1 MHLKSIYLRD
11 FRNYTSLS
19 VQFSPKTNVIYGEN
33 GQGKTNLLEAIYLLA
48 TGRSFRTLRLNE
60 LIRQGA
66 NAFLIEAEILKD
78 DVTSTLRISFDGQTK
93 KLEHN
98 GTRYSSFHP
107 LLGLLPSVLYSP
119 LDAEFIS
126 GSPAVRRRF
135 INLHLAQSD
144 PNYLHSFTLYW
155 QAMRQRNALLKR
167 KVIESIECWEQ
178 QMAPAAIY
186 VREKRFEML
195 RTLPPF
201 LQQAM
206 ESLSPQAEPLELR
219 FYPSYPE
226 QADGYLQQLKQ
237 NRSREVQMGFTLTG
251 PHRDDFIL
259 LMEGRSA
266 RLFASEGQKRTAT
279 FAIKLAQWHQ
289 LAQLTGET
297 PLFGIDDFG
306 LHLDDERKERLRTL
320 LGGFGQ
326 IFLTTPQLLAG
337 DFSEAHRILIHQGAI
352 AESAFYTQTT

>member
-1 MHLKSIYLRD
+1 MHLKSLFLRD

-19 VQFSPKTNVIYGEN
+19 VQFGPKTNLIYGEN

-66 NAFLIEAEILKD
+66 SAFFIEAEILKN

-126 GSPAVRRRF
+126 GAPAVRRRF

-167 KVIESIECWEQ
+167 KTVESIECWEQ

-195 RTLPPF
+195 RSLPPPF
-201 LQQAM
+201 CSKLWRA
-206 ESLSPQAEPLELR
+206 SPR
-219 FYPSYPE
+219 
-226 QADGYLQQLKQ
+226 KQ
-237 NRSREVQMGFTLTG
+237 NR
-251 PHRDDFIL
+251 
-259 LMEGRSA
+259 
-266 RLFASEGQKRTAT
+266 
-279 FAIKLAQWHQ
+279 
-289 LAQLTGET
+289 
-297 PLFGIDDFG
+297 
-306 LHLDDERKERLRTL
+306 
-320 LGGFGQ
+320 
-326 IFLTTPQLLAG
+326 
-337 DFSEAHRILIHQGAI
+337 
-352 AESAFYTQTT
+352 